1 LSATS
6 LSSRSAIPSLSC
18 LRSELHRYSG
28 AEIPSLSGR
37 VDVRTFRSKLH
48 RSLGAKIPIR
58 SERADAHFASRMGLR
73 DLPFPLSTCP
83 TKPFRIN
90 SHFAQFWRHLSSF
103 RINTFKSV
111 SKQRTLSTFRMNTFE
126 KRGRG
131 WPVIVNQISDEE
143 ICPEEH
149 RDDRRF
155 RPCRKGPLLESD
167 KDSCPEESAAALAP
181 SESPFGID
189 RFRRELPRVSQ
200 PHSNRPIDT
209 KPILISHNRTFC
221 AEFLAFSN
229 FRGPPTSW
237 FPNCS

>member
-1 LSATS
+1 MSATS
-6 LSSRSAIPSLSC
+6 LSSRSAITPFSC

-28 AEIPSLSGR
+28 AGTRSG
-37 VDVRTFRSKLH
+37 SE
-48 RSLGAKIPIR
+48 IPIR

-131 WPVIVNQISDEE
+131 WPVIVNQ
-143 ICPEEH
+143 
-149 RDDRRF
+149 
-155 RPCRKGPLLESD
+155 ESD

-189 RFRRELPRVSQ
+189 RFKRELPRVSQ

-209 KPILISHNRTFC
+209 KPILISHNRAFC

-229 FRGPPTSW
+229 FRDSPRVGFRIAHISTQGNLSS
-237 FPNCS
+237 CR